1 MENADTEPR
10 PGVASP
16 WEREVGGEK
25 EKAAFM
31 KMQLERKLC
40 AGQEEGKKKRSLMK
54 ARKGAWPDCLL
65 GAPEQEA
72 VGAKGC

>member
-10 PGVASP
+10 PGEASR

-40 AGQEEGKKKRSLMK
+40 AGQEKAKKELNESKERGL
-54 ARKGAWPDCLL
+54 AGLPFECT
-65 GAPEQEA
+65 
-72 VGAKGC
+72 